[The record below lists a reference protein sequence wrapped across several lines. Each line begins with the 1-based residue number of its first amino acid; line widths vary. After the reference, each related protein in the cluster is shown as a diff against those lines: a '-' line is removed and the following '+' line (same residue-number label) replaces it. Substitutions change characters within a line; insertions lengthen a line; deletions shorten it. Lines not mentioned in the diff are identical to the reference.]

1 MTTYDSV
8 TWRKARRSGG
18 QGGNCVEVG
27 VWRKAHR
34 SGGNGGNCVEVKS
47 AGTAILIRDSK
58 YLRDPSNDPEA
69 QPIITVSIAQW
80 RDFLDVVAGRSTAV
94 SEPAIIVRA
103 EGSAVLQ
110 SADGVT
116 LDFTPT
122 EWLYFSL
129 GVSDGEFDD
138 LADQWVAAA
147 AEQQHAR

>member
-47 AGTAILIRDSK
+47 AGTTILIRDSK
-58 YLRDPSNDPEA
+58 YLRNPGNDPDA
-69 QPIITVSIAQW
+69 QPVITVSIPQW
-80 RDFLDVVAGRSTAV
+80 RGFLDAVAGRTTEI
-94 SEPAIIVRA
+94 SEPAIVVHDD
-103 EGSAVLQ
+103 GSAVLQ
-110 SADGVT
+110 SAEGVA
-116 LDFTPT
+116 LDFTPV

-129 GVSDGEFDD
+129 GVSEGEFDD
-138 LADQWVAAA
+138 LADHWAA
-147 AEQQHAR
+147 AEHQPAH